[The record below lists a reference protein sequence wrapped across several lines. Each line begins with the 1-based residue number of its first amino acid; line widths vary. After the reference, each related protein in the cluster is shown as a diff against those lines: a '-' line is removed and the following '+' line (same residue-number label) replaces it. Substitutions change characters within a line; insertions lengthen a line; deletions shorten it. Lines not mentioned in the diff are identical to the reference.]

1 MMRRFEAW
9 YYGLGDLGFNFVWQ
23 SIELYLLFYYIRGL
37 GIAPAVA
44 SGIFLAGAA
53 VDWLT
58 DPLIGAVADRLAP
71 RVPLRAWVSIGG
83 PLSVLLLCLAFAP
96 PPVPAAW
103 VPGYALV
110 TYLALRFAYGLGNI
124 PYGALTA
131 RLSPDPADHLR
142 LTGARMQG
150 AALGGLIAA
159 LTYAL
164 LPADRSGGADFRLG
178 ALILAGLAM
187 PAFFATSFGTTERVV
202 PRAASTRR
210 LGGAIAAMAALL
222 VRSTAL
228 RRLMVTILLVGLTMT
243 LINKSLLFLFDQINA
258 RRLGYYVALVPALS
272 LLLTAPLWA
281 RLALRAGQVDTL
293 RIAAVALLAM
303 VVLALAGRGVAPAL
317 VCITLAIVAGQ
328 GMSVMFWSLVP
339 ATVAA
344 CEREDVEG
352 GYAVRVYAMATIARK
367 LAQAIAPQAIAIALY
382 LPDGALLVAI
392 ALVAALTMLAAVFY
406 PPLGPEAER
415 AAG

>member
-1 MMRRFEAW
+1 MLRRFEAW
-9 YYGLGDLGFNFVWQ
+9 YYALGDLGFNVVWQ

-37 GIAPAVA
+37 GIAPAIA

-71 RVPLRAWVSIGG
+71 RIPLRAWVSVGG
-83 PLSVLLLCLAFAP
+83 PMSVLLLCLAFAP

-178 ALILAGLAM
+178 ALILAALAM

-202 PRAASTRR
+202 PRAAPARR
-210 LGGAIAAMAALL
+210 LGGAIAGMAALL
-222 VRSTAL
+222 VRSAAL
-228 RRLMVTILLVGLTMT
+228 RRLTLTILLVGLTMT
-243 LINKSLLFLFDQINA
+243 LINKSLLFLFDQIGA

-303 VVLALAGRGVAPAL
+303 VLLALVGGGVAPAL

-344 CEREDVEG
+344 CERDDLHG

-367 LAQAIAPQAIAIALY
+367 LAQALAPQAIAVALY
-382 LPDGALLVAI
+382 LPAGALLVAI
-392 ALVAALTMLAAVFY
+392 AVVAALAMLAAVFY
-406 PPLGPEAER
+406 PPLGPESAR
-415 AAG
+415 APG

>member
-1 MMRRFEAW
+1 MLRRFEAW

-71 RVPLRAWVSIGG
+71 RIPLRAWVSIGG
-83 PLSVLLLCLAFAP
+83 PMSVLLLCLAFAP

-187 PAFFATSFGTTERVV
+187 PAFLATSFGTTERVV
-202 PRAASTRR
+202 PRAAPTRR
-210 LGGAIAAMAALL
+210 LGGAITAMAALL

-243 LINKSLLFLFDQINA
+243 LINKSLLFLFDQIGA

-303 VVLALAGRGVAPAL
+303 VVLALAGRGVVPAL
-317 VCITLAIVAGQ
+317 LCITLAIVAGQ

-344 CEREDVEG
+344 CEREDREG

-392 ALVAALTMLAAVFY
+392 ALVAGLTMLAAVFY
-406 PPLGPEAER
+406 PPLGPESER

>member
-1 MMRRFEAW
+1 MLRRFEAAC
-9 YYGLGDLGFNFVWQ
+9 YAAGDLGFNFVWQ

-71 RVPLRAWVSIGG
+71 RIPLRAWVSIGG
-83 PLSVLLLCLAFAP
+83 PLSVLLLCAAFAP
-96 PPVPAAW
+96 PPVPLAW

-131 RLSPDPADHLR
+131 RLSPEPADHLR

-187 PAFFATSFGTTERVV
+187 PAFFATSLGTTERVQ
-202 PRAASTRR
+202 PRGGAPRR

-222 VRSTAL
+222 VRSAAL
-228 RRLMVTILLVGLTMT
+228 RRLMVTILMVGLTMT
-243 LINKSLLFLFDQINA
+243 LINKSLLFLFDQIGA

-272 LLLTAPLWA
+272 LLLTAPVWA
-281 RLALRAGQVDTL
+281 RLALYSGQVRTL
-293 RIAAVALLAM
+293 RIAGVALLGM
-303 VVLALAGRGVAPAL
+303 VALALIGHGAGSDL
-317 VCITLAIVAGQ
+317 LCITLAIVAGQ

-339 ATVAA
+339 ATVSA
-344 CEREDVEG
+344 CERADSEG
-352 GYAVRVYAMATIARK
+352 GYAVRVYAMATISRK

-382 LPDGALLVAI
+382 LPDGALLISI
-392 ALVAALTMLAAVFY
+392 AGAALITVIVVVFY
-406 PPLGPEAER
+406 PPVGPATDHVT
-415 AAG
+415 A

>member
-1 MMRRFEAW
+1 MLRRFEAW
-9 YYGLGDLGFNFVWQ
+9 FYGVGDLGFNFVWQ

-44 SGIFLAGAA
+44 SAIFLAGAA

-71 RVPLRAWVSIGG
+71 RIPLRAWVSIGG

-131 RLSPDPADHLR
+131 RLSPDPADHLK

-202 PRAASTRR
+202 PRAAPPRR
-210 LGGAIAAMAALL
+210 LGGAVAAMVALL
-222 VRSTAL
+222 VRSAAL
-228 RRLMVTILLVGLTMT
+228 RRLIVTILLVGLTMT
-243 LINKSLLFLFDQINA
+243 LINKSLLFLFDQIGA

-281 RLALRAGQVDTL
+281 RLALRAGQVATL
-293 RIAAVALLAM
+293 RIAAVALMVA
-303 VVLALAGRGVAPAL
+303 VVLLLVGRGVAPDL
-317 VCITLAIVAGQ
+317 VCITLAIIAGQ

-344 CEREDVEG
+344 CERADTDG

-367 LAQAIAPQAIAIALY
+367 LAQALAPQAIAIALY

-392 ALVAALTMLAAVFY
+392 AGVALLTVLAVIFY
-406 PPLGPEAER
+406 PPVGPENER
-415 AAG
+415 TPA

>member
-1 MMRRFEAW
+1 MLRRFEAW

-83 PLSVLLLCLAFAP
+83 PLSVVLLCLAFAP

-187 PAFFATSFGTTERVV
+187 PAFFATSLGTTERVV
-202 PRAASTRR
+202 PRAAPARR
-210 LGGAIAAMAALL
+210 LGGAITAMAALL